1 MKLIFTISLLILLVF
16 AGCDIFETREAETPD
31 QSRSNYQTASRP
43 KTLIQNII
51 ASFADKDVVNY
62 KNSFETSFSN
72 KLFQFMPSSTAISRF
87 QNIWS
92 AWNIDSEVQYFNNMK
107 TLVPDELPVTLSLSL
122 SPESFS
128 VLGDSVKYTSEYFL
142 NVPQRDTDPL
152 IFQGNLEFTM
162 IRDSRSVWVIYFW
175 KDNAIEDN
183 PSWSD
188 LKGSVY

>member
-1 MKLIFTISLLILLVF
+1 MKLIFTILLVILPLIT
-16 AGCDIFETREAETPD
+16 GCDLFETREAQTPD
-31 QSRSNYQTASRP
+31 QSRSNYQTASEP
-43 KTLIQNII
+43 ITLIQNII
-51 ASFADKDVVNY
+51 SSFADKDVVNY
-62 KNSFETSFSN
+62 KNSFEMSFSN
-72 KLFQFMPSSTAISRF
+72 KPFQFIPSSTALSRF
-87 QNIWS
+87 QNVWS

-142 NVPQRDTDPL
+142 NVPQRDSDPL

-162 IRDSRSVWVIYFW
+162 VRDSRSVWVIYFW